1 MNKITTEELEKILAQ
16 QSKLGNLY
24 NQVGHLEFTKSLK
37 VEELVILNNEIN
49 SSKKELEEKYGKVNI
64 ILEDGSYKE
73 ISDNDV

>member
-24 NQVGHLEFTKSLK
+24 NQVGHLEFTKNLK

-64 ILEDGSYKE
+64 NLEDGSYEE
-73 ISDNDV
+73 ISDKNV